1 VPAVPVLAAGTPA
14 VLKIVVPSIDD
25 EWTDEPMGNV
35 FLVRHGQASFGAE
48 DYDALSPLGVSQ
60 SEQLGRWLAAGG
72 MTPWRVCSGA
82 MKRHR
87 QTAMSCLTHWNLPGM
102 AVQEDPRFD
111 EFDFRD
117 ILAVSQPDLG
127 DWSRV
132 RQLIATEAGKGFQ
145 GKFSAALRQWIGA
158 PDDAGYRESW
168 PAFKRRCLAALE
180 DVGSASEQGD
190 VWVFTSG
197 GPIAVMVQ
205 GLLEIS
211 DRHVLDLNKVVRNG
225 AVTQVIWRGG
235 RGLLAQFNA
244 VGHLAP
250 GDLSFR

>member
-1 VPAVPVLAAGTPA
+1 
-14 VLKIVVPSIDD
+14 
-25 EWTDEPMGNV
+25 MGNV
-35 FLVRHGQASFGAE
+35 FLVRHGQASFGAD
-48 DYDALSPLGVSQ
+48 DYDQLSTLGVSQ
-60 SEQLGRWLAAGG
+60 SEQLGRWLAAGR
-72 MTPWRVCSGA
+72 MAPWRVFSGA

-87 QTAMSCLTHWNLPGM
+87 QTALSCLTHWGRPEM
-102 AVQEDPRFD
+102 VVEEDSRFD

-117 ILAVSQPDLG
+117 ILAVGQPDLG

-132 RQLIATEAGKGFQ
+132 RHLIAAEGGKGFQ
-145 GKFSAALRQWIGA
+145 GRFSAALRQWIGT
-158 PDDAGYRESW
+158 PDGAGYRESW
-168 PAFKRRCLAALE
+168 PAFKRRCVEALM
-180 DVGSASEQGD
+180 DAGAASEQGD

-197 GPIAVMVQ
+197 GPISVMVQ

-235 RGLLAQFNA
+235 RGLLVQFNA